1 MKTELFK
8 IMEEHIVNLKKNKA
22 GNPYL
27 PDTEML
33 KPQ

>member
-1 MKTELFK
+1 MKTVLFK
-8 IMEEHIVNLKKNKA
+8 IMEENVVNLKNKA
-22 GNPYL
+22 GNPKL